1 MGQKYSEW
9 GQVKVNKLT
18 KGSGSSTAGSF
29 VSLLALLCSLV
40 LECVVSCGLGAL
52 SLLDSKAS
60 HFLYLACT
68 IRIHRILVYAYQCL
82 LPTEFLTH
90 FLGSKFKFTAKMK
103 VKLDN
108 CL

>member
-18 KGSGSSTAGSF
+18 KASGKSTAGSF

-52 SLLDSKAS
+52 SLLDLEAS

-68 IRIHRILVYAYQCL
+68 IRIH
-82 LPTEFLTH
+82 
-90 FLGSKFKFTAKMK
+90 
-103 VKLDN
+103 
-108 CL
+108 